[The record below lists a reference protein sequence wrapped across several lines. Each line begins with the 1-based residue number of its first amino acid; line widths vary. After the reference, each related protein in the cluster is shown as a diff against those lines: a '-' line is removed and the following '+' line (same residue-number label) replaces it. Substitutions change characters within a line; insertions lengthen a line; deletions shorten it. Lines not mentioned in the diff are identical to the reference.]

1 MKDEGSL
8 NADGYFL
15 GKTFGQPMQAF
26 SELVAEG
33 ENQKGRRNR
42 PSLSAV
48 FSPNWK
54 RLINHGRCMLK
65 NTIWQLRHVSF
76 KDWHALRFTSTQKL
90 NFFKRFAFL

>member
-8 NADGYFL
+8 NANGYFL

-42 PSLSAV
+42 PSLSA
-48 FSPNWK
+48 FFGPNWK
-54 RLINHGRCMLK
+54 RLINHGMLK
-65 NTIWQLRHVSF
+65 NTMRQLRHVSF

-90 NFFKRFAFL
+90 FFLKRFAFL

>member
-8 NADGYFL
+8 NANGYFL

-42 PSLSAV
+42 PSLSAF

-65 NTIWQLRHVSF
+65 NTMRQLRHVSF

-90 NFFKRFAFL
+90 FF